1 TTDVQRLSA
10 TSTLIDALGL
20 LARASRLLAMRV
32 TDAVSQCC
40 LAFLLPAPVFFS
52 SSPTSRRAQPR
63 SRAAPRA
70 PQFEQLDD
78 VVFFEHA
85 VVQELLRLLQRH
97 EAYAGQPDVDD
108 RPSDVRRVPKHL
120 HRLLELLREQLRF
133 IAVLAPPGVG
143 LVDGLLRAP
152 GDDNLHFFF
161 FALSFK
167 SS

>member
-1 TTDVQRLSA
+1 MQRLSA

-78 VVFFEHA
+78 VVFFECFSADESTYGCLNVNRDDGFGKSDQTQLGTTNVDYSWDLYNHFQSLRSYRPTRFRLDPDGFQVRTRHA
-85 VVQELLRLLQRH
+85 EQCH
-97 EAYAGQPDVDD
+97 EEKVC
-108 RPSDVRRVPKHL
+108 
-120 HRLLELLREQLRF
+120 
-133 IAVLAPPGVG
+133 
-143 LVDGLLRAP
+143 
-152 GDDNLHFFF
+152 
-161 FALSFK
+161 
-167 SS
+167 